1 MIAHGEDSWKWVWR
15 ALSMDTYKLPWNIQL
30 GGGEIL
36 CYHSMHETE
45 CLPDTGAVN
54 GPLKCYYHDENC
66 IFPIYAIIIF
76 NQTGQVYM
84 YDVITCH

>member
-1 MIAHGEDSWKWVWR
+1 
-15 ALSMDTYKLPWNIQL
+15 
-30 GGGEIL
+30 
-36 CYHSMHETE
+36 MHETE